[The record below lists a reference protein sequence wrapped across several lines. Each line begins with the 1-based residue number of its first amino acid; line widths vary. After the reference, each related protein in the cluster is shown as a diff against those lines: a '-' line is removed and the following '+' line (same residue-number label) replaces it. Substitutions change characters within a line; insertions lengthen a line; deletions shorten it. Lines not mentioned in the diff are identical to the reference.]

1 MEIQTATQAPA
12 TAEELKPVTPT
23 IDEIVEEYVA
33 DQEEQRGAR
42 VNVFRECI
50 QNGVIEV
57 HTETQASEIA
67 RLMNQADAE
76 VERVQAIADAMV
88 KRAQARVSNLEFL
101 FKTPLEIWTSA
112 KLVGKKTRSLI
123 LEGGKLALR
132 TVPES
137 IRTEDG
143 AATLAWAQEK
153 LPMAVEMVPKLKL
166 DVVKEWEA
174 GSLSVAPGRVKTPA
188 HDSFKVSVPKLK

>member
-1 MEIQTATQAPA
+1 METQQIAEATKQIEHA
-12 TAEELKPVTPT
+12 TETPT
-23 IDEIVEEYVA
+23 LDQIVEEYVA

-50 QNGVIEV
+50 QNNVV
-57 HTETQASEIA
+57 TVSTETQASEIA
-67 RLMNQADAE
+67 RLMNAADAE

-88 KRAQARVSNLEFL
+88 KRAQARVKNLEFL
-101 FKTPLEIWTSA
+101 FMAPLEAWTSA

-153 LPMAVEMVPKLKL
+153 LPTAIEMVPKLKL
-166 DVVKEWEA
+166 DVVKEFEK
-174 GSLSVAPGRVKTPA
+174 LSVTVAPGRVKTPA
-188 HDSFKVSVPKLK
+188 HDSFTVSVPKLK